1 MKITTKAIFSWDN
14 ESQTYKET
22 HCDSYLYDGKIDY
35 CQEENEDGARD
46 AIQDIQT
53 ALNSAILKLGLEGY
67 GNDEIV
73 DQLIEHDKRYGLVV
87 IHLQYSIESFTEED
101 WNSARDWAATANRH
115 LLEIA
120 AEEEAE
126 EEAEDEAGR
135 LLKRAEAVK
144 VYLDDMYGITPDAAS
159 EVQVG
164 EAESYKLEE
173 EERERLEEDQAEAKK
188 RDDILEAI
196 GIVENSLADEFPDI
210 HIEISNIDDSWTVT
224 GTEDERLFAVIDFL
238 AKAKNYFREEDYE
251 RADGL
256 IQNAKIRLEELL
268 KLPPEEIQGILPAV
282 KKSAIGAS
290 ERSIHAMKDTTLT
303 TDVLWNAIQAS
314 ENQKDEYKRARIL
327 DAVEIWRYEKKELNY
342 EGDFKDVIFKVYLV
356 GDLENPI
363 ILSEPD
369 PTKKLQ
375 PPPKNIQF
383 TRNKRGETPPFINLS
398 WKHPADNRSAE
409 HNNLKNFVIN
419 PCDEIEEIINR
430 IKRNELE
437 DIMPAEDLFPKSL
450 PEWFSKVSNWADFAK
465 LEQRNQTR
473 FLAQAV
479 YDEDSSLSNSTERFQ
494 KLYRDNSK
502 LFQILQSIEPKRRK
516 MITDAFEL
524 FLNFLYPPFNKL
536 LEKPK
541 KTKFYTDMQKYWGEQ
556 YKNVK
561 DRVIILPSNFWM
573 KKSVEDTAANFK
585 SKWKH
590 FFEWLRD
597 YIIINE
603 YDSSTGATLIE
614 WYVSQFENLRSE
626 IFNRHTALNPRLEKV
641 VPKPIESYEQ
651 KRTKDNNDFPG
662 IKYAVAYTAYKG
674 ENETTEWFARDDY
687 TVYED
692 KTDIIGYRI
701 YRKTIKSEEE
711 VAPA

>member
-22 HCDSYLYDGKIDY
+22 HCDSYLYDGEIDY

-73 DQLIEHDKRYGLVV
+73 DQLIEHDERYDLVV

-126 EEAEDEAGR
+126 DEQSIGASAGLEFGAQTMEDQDKAW
-135 LLKRAEAVK
+135 
-144 VYLDDMYGITPDAAS
+144 
-159 EVQVG
+159 
-164 EAESYKLEE
+164 LEE
-173 EERERLEEDQAEAKK
+173 LERQKKENEQLEEEDQAEAKK

-196 GIVENSLADEFPDI
+196 EFVENKLTDKFPDI
-210 HIEISNIDDSWTVT
+210 HIEISDIDDSWTVT

-256 IQNAKIRLEELL
+256 IQNAKIRLEGLL
-268 KLPPEEIQGILPAV
+268 NLPPEEIPEIPLAV
-282 KKSAIGAS
+282 KKSTISDS
-290 ERSIHAMKDTTLT
+290 EQLIHAMKDTTLT

-342 EGDFKDVIFKVYLV
+342 EEDFKDVIFKVYLV
-356 GDLENPI
+356 NDLENPI

-383 TRNKRGETPPFINLS
+383 TRNKKGETPPFINLS

-450 PEWFSKVSNWADFAK
+450 QSLPEWFSKVSNWADFAK

-473 FLAQAV
+473 FLVQAV

-502 LFQILQSIEPKRRK
+502 LSQILQSIEPKRRK

-536 LEKPK
+536 LKEPK

-585 SKWKH
+585 SKWKR
-590 FFEWLRD
+590 FFEWLPD

-651 KRTKDNNDFPG
+651 KRTKDNNNFPG
-662 IKYAVAYTAYKG
+662 IKYAVTYTAYKG
-674 ENETTEWFARDDY
+674 ENETMEWFARDDY

-711 VAPA
+711 LFHFLHHK

>member
-22 HCDSYLYDGKIDY
+22 HCDSYLYDGEIDY

-73 DQLIEHDKRYGLVV
+73 DQLIEHDEKYGLVV

-126 EEAEDEAGR
+126 EEAEDEQSIGASAG
-135 LLKRAEAVK
+135 LEFGAQTMEDQDKAW
-144 VYLDDMYGITPDAAS
+144 
-159 EVQVG
+159 
-164 EAESYKLEE
+164 LEE
-173 EERERLEEDQAEAKK
+173 LERQKKENEQLEEEDQAEAKK

-196 GIVENSLADEFPDI
+196 EFVENKLTDKFPDI
-210 HIEISNIDDSWTVT
+210 HIEISDIDDSWTVT

-256 IQNAKIRLEELL
+256 IQNAKIRLEGLL
-268 KLPPEEIQGILPAV
+268 NLPPEEIPEIPLAV
-282 KKSAIGAS
+282 KKSTISDS
-290 ERSIHAMKDTTLT
+290 EQLIHAMKDTTLT

-342 EGDFKDVIFKVYLV
+342 EEDFKDVIFKVYFV
-356 GDLENPI
+356 DDLENPI

-383 TRNKRGETPPFINLS
+383 TRNKKGETPPFINLS

-450 PEWFSKVSNWADFAK
+450 QSLPEWFSKVSNWADFAK

-473 FLAQAV
+473 FLVQAV

-502 LFQILQSIEPKRRK
+502 LSQILQSIEPKRRK

-585 SKWKH
+585 SKWKR
-590 FFEWLRD
+590 FFEWLPD

-651 KRTKDNNDFPG
+651 KRTKDNNNFPG
-662 IKYAVAYTAYKG
+662 IKYAVTYTAYKG
-674 ENETTEWFARDDY
+674 ENETMEWFARDDY

-711 VAPA
+711 LFHFLHHK